1 MKPLAR
7 AALTAGTIIVAAG
20 MGIAARTL
28 DAYGV
33 FTSVPSKPLAQCTAI
48 TGIQGP
54 EDIAIDFSSKLAF
67 VSAFDRRAAAAH
79 KWSSQDGIYA
89 TSLKSANVLT
99 PDAKT
104 GLLRVTFT
112 LGKNADSRALTRLAG
127 SPADFHPH
135 GISLYRDAN
144 GLVLM
149 AINHHADGTS
159 SVESFDVKIA
169 DGKNG
174 TIVSLSETGNIES
187 RDLNSPNAIAAI
199 DRARFYVVNDHG
211 GTTKFG
217 RMLDDLLVLPRAN
230 LLYYDGMVFRPMADR
245 LAYPSGL
252 AISPDGHHLYVT
264 EANARRLDTFA
275 LNPESGQ
282 LTQEGT
288 LDIPSNLDN
297 VRFDDHGVLWLGS
310 HPKNLAMAAYRSD
323 PSKPAPSEIFKIATN
338 AGIPQS
344 ADVVYAGTDIGGS
357 SVAAVMGD
365 RMLIG
370 GPLADRILDCK
381 ID

>member
-7 AALTAGTIIVAAG
+7 AALTAGTIIVAAVV
-20 MGIAARTL
+20 GIGARTL

-54 EDIAIDFSSKLAF
+54 EDIAIDYPSKLAF
-67 VSAFDRRAAAAH
+67 VSAFDRRAGAAK
-79 KWSSQDGIYA
+79 KWSAADGLY
-89 TSLKSANVLT
+89 
-99 PDAKT
+99 
-104 GLLRVTFT
+104 LLPLSGPAHPT
-112 LGKNADSRALTRLAG
+112 KLAG
-127 SPADFHPH
+127 TPADFHPH

-159 SVESFDVKIA
+159 SVESFDVKIV

-174 TIVSLSETGNIES
+174 TIVSLSETSNIES

-288 LDIPSNLDN
+288 LDIPTNLDN

-323 PSKPAPSEIFKIATN
+323 PSRPAPSEIFKIATN